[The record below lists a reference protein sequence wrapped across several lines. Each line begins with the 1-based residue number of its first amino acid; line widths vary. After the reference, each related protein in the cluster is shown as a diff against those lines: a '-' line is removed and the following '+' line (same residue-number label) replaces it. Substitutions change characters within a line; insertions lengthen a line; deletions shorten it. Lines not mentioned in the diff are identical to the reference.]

1 VRGLFLL
8 DRAQNI
14 LIKTMP
20 ISLPPGT
27 WPAPLAHCGN
37 PLLDPLQDY
46 VTIGE
51 ISSQPAGGY
60 MGNRFSY
67 TALVR
72 PQDLSAVLNIEGGLH
87 CDVQT
92 GSPLPVEPPSV
103 SWPPRF
109 WIDMPT
115 PDSRFESLVVKWESH
130 NRFVLLPDNAFLMTY
145 RLIPETAKDGSISWH
160 DLEKPLYNVVN
171 VTPVSRFE
179 VMKGYTDARVTVLRD
194 YLEDYL
200 SRRECVAVVTYFD
213 ERYSTDDPQVENFM
227 ASGPGTSEK
236 QPGRTLWFHRM
247 NVDAGNQ
254 LSQVSATTTLMVP
267 LEQPITAPHDVAL
280 SWPDH
285 DGPILGKGNAQF
297 GLMEVAYVTDDA
309 LLEYQDR
316 PDFDINPESGFVGY
330 GIQWHFSH
338 CERYGRN
345 HIEFE
350 LRKLYDGTG
359 PDIIKHFH
367 KYAVS
372 AKAAELDLQ
381 TNGDRNVGIRTKEV
395 IEAFLGFTQAIAEL
409 AIALNLA
416 LGQESISKLNAQDVK
431 HNGWWTFADL
441 KRIGRVIP
449 LTMSFHDFLSRCKDL
464 FEIIG
469 GLKKSPLLQIVLE
482 LGLKMDQK
490 AGQGKET
497 LGKFESLRLA
507 GTLCQL
513 SWIAVDSGFSLL
525 KDRAFVVEE
534 WNSEA
539 KLAEFAPL
547 FALNGLR
554 IASAHNVLD
563 DKVETNLEVFGID
576 PAMCHNGWGH
586 ALDKVYDQTVAS
598 LRSATKLIR
607 QSY

>member
-1 VRGLFLL
+1 
-8 DRAQNI
+8 
-14 LIKTMP
+14 MP
-20 ISLPPGT
+20 ISLAPNA
-27 WPAPLAHCGN
+27 WPAPLAHCGK
-37 PLLDPLQDY
+37 PLLDPLHDY

-72 PQDLSAVLNIEGGLH
+72 PQDLSAVLNLEGGIN

-92 GSPLPVEPPSV
+92 GSPLPVEAPTADFL
-103 SWPPRF
+103 PRF
-109 WIDMPT
+109 WITLPT
-115 PDSRFESLVVKWESH
+115 PDSRLESLVVKWESH
-130 NRFVLLPDNAFLMTY
+130 NRLVLLPDNAFLMTY
-145 RLIPETAKDGSISWH
+145 RLIPETSKDGSISWH
-160 DLEKPLYNVVN
+160 DLEKPLYNVVR
-171 VTPVSRFE
+171 VIPVSRFE
-179 VMKGYTDARVTVLRD
+179 VMKGYTDAKVTVLRD

-200 SRRECVAVVTYFD
+200 SRRECVAVATYFD
-213 ERYSTDDPQVENFM
+213 ERYSTDDPHIDNFM
-227 ASGPGTSEK
+227 ESGPGTSEK

-267 LEQPITAPHDVAL
+267 QGQPITDPHDFAL
-280 SWPDH
+280 NWPDH
-285 DGPILGKGNAQF
+285 DVPILGRGNGQF
-297 GLMEVAYVTDDA
+297 GVMEVAYVTDDA

-330 GIQWHFSH
+330 GIQWHFSP

-350 LRKLYDGTG
+350 LRKLYEGTG
-359 PDIIKHFH
+359 PEIIKHFH

-372 AKAAELDLQ
+372 AQAAELDLQ
-381 TNGDRNVGIRTKEV
+381 TNGDRNVGTRAKEF
-395 IEAFLGFTQAIAEL
+395 ISSFLEFTEAIAEVSLTLKL
-409 AIALNLA
+409 AFA
-416 LGQESISKLNAQDVK
+416 QEDISQLNAK
-431 HNGWWTFADL
+431 EIAYNGWWKFPDL
-441 KRIGRVIP
+441 RRLGRVIP
-449 LTMSFHDFLSRCKDL
+449 LSLSFQDFLSRCKDL

-469 GLKKSPLLQIVLE
+469 GLKKSPFLQTVVE
-482 LGLKMDQK
+482 LGLKKDQK
-490 AGQGKET
+490 VGSGKEP
-497 LGKFESLRLA
+497 LGKFESLKLA
-507 GTLCQL
+507 ATLCQL
-513 SWIAVDSGFSLL
+513 AQICIDSGYNLID
-525 KDRAFVVEE
+525 DRALVVEE

-539 KLAEFAPL
+539 KLPEFAPL

-563 DKVETNLEVFGID
+563 EKVETNLEVFGID
-576 PAMCHNGWGH
+576 PAMCHNGWGQ
-586 ALDKVYDQTVAS
+586 ALDRIYDQLVAS